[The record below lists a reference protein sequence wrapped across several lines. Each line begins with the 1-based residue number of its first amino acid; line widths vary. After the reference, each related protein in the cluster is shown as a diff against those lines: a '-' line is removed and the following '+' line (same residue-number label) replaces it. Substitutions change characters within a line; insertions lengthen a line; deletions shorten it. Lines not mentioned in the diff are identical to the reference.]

1 MTQNGLQLLLLAGGR
16 CYQGI
21 EGGGL
26 SAAAVIAH
34 IFVRYRPMLWETK
47 KWIIPTIPS
56 RKAHNRFR
64 VVNILNT
71 PSSRVLAQR
80 RSRFVH
86 MFFFVFLSHA
96 TCSLPYH
103 VPRRRTFL
111 YGIGTDKPA
120 WAMAAD
126 RQPKNRPLKTPDH
139 FGADF
144 PQDFPPRVSRSCWA
158 AFEQKKKRFHKPTS
172 TRPSRVNSV
181 RGMKDEEKSF
191 PTFSIL
197 FTASRVLLLLLCVSG
212 CPKYA
217 CEFVCVLVPRS
228 LLQRVCECLRVSEW
242 EGSIK
247 IWYICTVWRSQTPE
261 HWIII
266 VRVSR

>member
-158 AFEQKKKRFHKPTS
+158 AFERKKKGS
-172 TRPSRVNSV
+172 TNRRQ
-181 RGMKDEEKSF
+181 RGHRGWIRCAGWRTKKNHF
-191 PTFSIL
+191 PHFRYFSPHHECCCYYCVFL
-197 FTASRVLLLLLCVSG
+197 VVLNM
-212 CPKYA
+212 
-217 CEFVCVLVPRS
+217 
-228 LLQRVCECLRVSEW
+228 RVSLYVCL
-242 EGSIK
+242 SRALC
-247 IWYICTVWRSQTPE
+247 YSVCASVWG
-261 HWIII
+261 
-266 VRVSR
+266 